1 MILFRHDNPVMMLL
15 GKAVDAVIL
24 SLLWLVCSLPIV
36 TMGAATAAM
45 YYAVSKFLRDE
56 YGGVSSMFFG
66 AFASNFKQATK
77 MWLGFL
83 LALAIIGCDLYFYKN
98 FFDPGS
104 TGREIALVVGMVAL
118 AVWLAMFSFTFSLQ
132 AGFENTVKQTLRN
145 AVSFLILNLP
155 ASLATVA
162 IDVAAAY
169 ISLFYV
175 PFVGIPFSF
184 CAKAWLLW
192 NVFDKYMRTTEAE
205 ETV

>member
-1 MILFRHDNPVMMLL
+1 MILFRYDNPVMMFL

-45 YYAVSKFLRDE
+45 YYAVHKLLRDE
-56 YGGVSSMFFG
+56 YGGVLSMFVK
-66 AFASNFKQATK
+66 AFATNFKQATK

-104 TGREIALVVGMVAL
+104 TGREIALVVGIVAL
-118 AVWLAMFSFTFSLQ
+118 AVWLAMLSFTFSLQ

-145 AVSFLILNLP
+145 AVSFLILDLP

-169 ISLFYV
+169 ISFCYV
-175 PFVGIPFSF
+175 PFVGIPVAF

-192 NVFDKYMRTTEAE
+192 KVFDKYMRTTEAE
-205 ETV
+205 ETL